1 MSRPVDLSSRD
12 AVLKQAAALN
22 GSRCFAP
29 NPPGTLPE
37 MQQEKS
43 SKE

>member
-1 MSRPVDLSSRD
+1 MSRPVDLRSRD
-12 AVLKQAAALN
+12 ADLKQTAALN
-22 GSRCFAP
+22 GNACFAP

>member
-1 MSRPVDLSSRD
+1 MSRPVDLRSRD
-12 AVLKQAAALN
+12 ADLKQAAALN
-22 GSRCFAP
+22 GNGCFAP
-29 NPPGTLPE
+29 NPPGTPPE

>member
-1 MSRPVDLSSRD
+1 MSRPVDLRSRD
-12 AVLKQAAALN
+12 ASPRQVAASN
-22 GSRCFAP
+22 GNECFAP